1 LRGKGATK
9 VITDIG
15 MLEPDPLSCE
25 LTLTHLHPNTTV
37 KQAIENTG
45 WKLKIANN
53 VKTIS
58 APTKEELDKVRA
70 LLATSGKN

>member
-1 LRGKGATK
+1 
-9 VITDIG
+9 
-15 MLEPDPLSCE
+15 
-25 LTLTHLHPNTTV
+25 
-37 KQAIENTG
+37 
-45 WKLKIANN
+45 